1 MMDRISELVNF
12 IFDPLHYSWEHKKTQ
27 KIIAGLLILVFVI
40 SLAGIELKRNGV
52 AFGQLSWLPS
62 NPFYAVQIAFSL
74 LLIFEVLSLIFVLPC
89 SVSRAVAKQFEILS
103 LIFLR
108 NCFKQLINFS
118 EPIQFANHG
127 ETLLRIGGY
136 ALGALIIF
144 ALVGFFY
151 AQENKREDERGKKAE
166 LFYFVAAKKAVA
178 LLLLLLFTGMGAY
191 NLLAM
196 FSAQEGIKFFREFYT
211 VLIFSDILLVLV
223 AHRFFPGFRDIF
235 RNSAYT
241 ISTLLMRLCLTAPPG
256 IDVLI
261 GVGAAVYAVA
271 LAYVY
276 RRTANVSSA
285 RF

>member
-1 MMDRISELVNF
+1 MDRISELVNF
-12 IFDPLHYSWEHKKTQ
+12 IFDPLHYTWEHKRTQ
-27 KIIAGLLILVFVI
+27 KIIAGLLILVFMI
-40 SLAGIELKRNGV
+40 SLAGIELKRNGL
-52 AFGQLSWLPS
+52 ALGQFSRLPS

-136 ALGALIIF
+136 ALGALLIF
-144 ALVGFFY
+144 ALMGFFY
-151 AQENKREDERGKKAE
+151 AQEFKREGHEGTVE

-256 IDVLI
+256 MDVLI

-276 RRTANVSSA
+276 RRTAYVSSA